1 MSFKLKI
8 SPKFSFI
15 ISSIISLLF
24 SLYAAYKGI
33 ILFFVEKA
41 MEDTFVG
48 GNASS
53 ISISLWLT
61 ISGVMIFISFL
72 FFYFVKIKDLK
83 SQKLILTGIMIIWV
97 GVILLLIIFL
107 PKFFYYSVLPLLALI
122 FCLISAINIKKEIID
137 EKRSK
142 GLSETEINLLQR
154 LAGIKK
160 RK

>member
-1 MSFKLKI
+1 MNFKFNI

-15 ISSIISLLF
+15 ISSLISLLF
-24 SLYAAYKGI
+24 SAYAAYKGV

-41 MEDTFVG
+41 MGDTFVG
-48 GNASS
+48 GSASS
-53 ISISLWLT
+53 ISIALWLT

-83 SQKLILTGIMIIWV
+83 SQKSILTGIMIIWV

-107 PKFFYYSVLPLLALI
+107 PNFFYYSALPFLALI
-122 FCLISAINIKKEIID
+122 FCFISAINIKKQIID
-137 EKRSK
+137 EKKNK

>member
-1 MSFKLKI
+1 
-8 SPKFSFI
+8 
-15 ISSIISLLF
+15 
-24 SLYAAYKGI
+24 
-33 ILFFVEKA
+33 

-107 PKFFYYSVLPLLALI
+107 PKFFYYSALPLLALS
-122 FCLISAINIKKEIID
+122 FCFISAINIKKEIVD
-137 EKRSK
+137 EKRGK

>member
-72 FFYFVKIKDLK
+72 FFYFVKILQ
-83 SQKLILTGIMIIWV
+83 SIFTSGLSVEPTN
-97 GVILLLIIFL
+97 ILLTI
-107 PKFFYYSVLPLLALI
+107 V
-122 FCLISAINIKKEIID
+122 
-137 EKRSK
+137 
-142 GLSETEINLLQR
+142 
-154 LAGIKK
+154 
-160 RK
+160 